1 MTRGGQ
7 EPQERP
13 PGYAPSLWDALLK
26 NMETNTDFNLMSFK
40 IVRKNI
46 EALLSA
52 RLNSKKEEVKLPVK
66 CQVFKF
72 CTSVKLCKLVL
83 KKKRRSSTRINNK

>member
-26 NMETNTDFNLMSFK
+26 NMERNTDFNLISFK

-52 RLNSKKEEVKLPVK
+52 RLNSKKEEVKRPDDWATHFLS
-66 CQVFKF
+66 
-72 CTSVKLCKLVL
+72 SVKYSNSALQ
-83 KKKRRSSTRINNK
+83 